1 MSASHY
7 GIADSPVGLAA
18 WMIDHDLWSMEG
30 ISRVFDGDD
39 PGDFGLSRDDV
50 LDNITLYW
58 LTNTG
63 VSSGRIYRENKLG
76 FFDAKGVSV
85 PVAVSVFPDDIC
97 PAPRSW
103 VEQAYPKLIHFN
115 ELDKGGHFAAWEQ
128 PELFV
133 SEVRTGFRSLR

>member
-1 MSASHY
+1 
-7 GIADSPVGLAA
+7 
-18 WMIDHDLWSMEG
+18 MIDHDLWSMEG

-85 PVAVSVFPDDIC
+85 PVAVSV
-97 PAPRSW
+97 S
-103 VEQAYPKLIHFN
+103 LTT
-115 ELDKGGHFAAWEQ
+115 
-128 PELFV
+128 
-133 SEVRTGFRSLR
+133 SVRLRGVGWSRPIPS

>member
-1 MSASHY
+1 M
-7 GIADSPVGLAA
+7 
-18 WMIDHDLWSMEG
+18 WSMEG

-50 LDNITLYW
+50 LDSITLYW

-63 VSSGRIYRENKLG
+63 VSSGCIYRENRLG
-76 FFDAKGVSV
+76 FFDAKGVSA
-85 PVAVSVFPDDIC
+85 PVAVSVFPDEIC

-103 VEQAYPKLIHFN
+103 VEQAYPNLIHFN

-128 PELFV
+128 PELFI
-133 SEVRTGFRSLR
+133 SEVRTGSDRSASRKRLACP